1 MCVLMMALVGIFDA
15 VCRVLTDPSQ
25 IANLLVN
32 ATALGLTPGW
42 HSLQVD
48 MQQRS
53 TVEATLGQPR
63 RST

>member
-1 MCVLMMALVGIFDA
+1 MSCAIIHL
-15 VCRVLTDPSQ
+15 PSQQ

-32 ATALGLTPGW
+32 ATALNLAPGW

-53 TVEATLGQPR
+53 TVAETFGQPR
-63 RST
+63 RSTWCSCSCTRIKV